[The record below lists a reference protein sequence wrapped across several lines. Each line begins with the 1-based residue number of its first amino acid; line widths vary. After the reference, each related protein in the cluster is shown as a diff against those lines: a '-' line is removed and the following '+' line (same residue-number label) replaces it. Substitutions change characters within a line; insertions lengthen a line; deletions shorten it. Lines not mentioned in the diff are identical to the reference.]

1 MGPHV
6 NHSITS
12 DDHSTWD
19 WITPICM
26 AILVI
31 GGVFFIY
38 SAQLNSGYSS
48 WKMQIVW
55 IFLGSGV
62 YLTVSLLDYDIFMKL
77 GHWLYVIT
85 IVLLLVVIS
94 PLGEEREGA
103 QRWINLGVAS
113 FQPSEVAK
121 ISVMVIVSSILARSE
136 IGRVKES
143 LTALVKVALVVA
155 VPMLLIL
162 LQPDLG
168 SSLVLIPMV
177 LGLLFVSNLSMQF
190 FVGVFL
196 CCFLTVSVVV
206 FDVIR
211 YSNFLDDNNLTPT
224 SDLGVYEEHSI
235 LPFHDY
241 QRNRILT
248 FIMPDKGDPKGIGW
262 NLNQSLIS
270 VGSGGMFGKGLTEG
284 TQAKLGYLPRPV
296 AHNDFI
302 FSVIAEEKGFIGSM
316 SVLGL
321 SGILLLNGIRIAS
334 KARDRFGM
342 LLAVGVTIIFTI
354 HIFINIGMTIGLM
367 PITGLPL
374 PFLSY
379 GGSFLLTCCIL
390 QGIVQSVYRH
400 RKQF

>member
-1 MGPHV
+1 
-6 NHSITS
+6 
-12 DDHSTWD
+12 
-19 WITPICM
+19 M
-26 AILVI
+26 ALLVV

-55 IFLGSGV
+55 IVLGTGV
-62 YLTVSLLDYDIFMKL
+62 YFAVSFIDYDIFMKF
-77 GHWLYVIT
+77 GHWLYIIT
-85 IVLLLVVIS
+85 ILLLLFVIFF
-94 PLGEEREGA
+94 GEEREGA
-103 QRWINLGVAS
+103 KRWINLGVAS

-121 ISVMVIVSSILARSE
+121 LSVMVMVSSILARSE

-143 LTALVKVALVVA
+143 LTVLVKVALVFA
-155 VPMLLIL
+155 VPMILIL
-162 LQPDLG
+162 SQPDLG

-190 FVGVFL
+190 FAGVFL

-224 SDLGVYEEHSI
+224 SDLGVYEEHSF